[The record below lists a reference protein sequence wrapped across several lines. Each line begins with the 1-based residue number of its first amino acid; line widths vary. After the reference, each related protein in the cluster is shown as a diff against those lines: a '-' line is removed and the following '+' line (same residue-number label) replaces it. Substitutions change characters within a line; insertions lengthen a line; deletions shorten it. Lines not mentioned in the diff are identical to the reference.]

1 MSITTAALC
10 LASVI
15 YAEARGETVDGQ
27 IAVGQVVLNR
37 VALSYYPDDVCAV
50 TAQPLQFASLTPDEE
65 RIQLATELLASRH
78 DDMSGG
84 ATHFFSGSPPWWA
97 DDMIFVGAIG
107 GHTFMAEDFAKS
119 RLRLAQVEE

>member
-37 VALSYYPDDVCAV
+37 VASSYYPDDVCAV